1 MLSIIDYGV
10 GNIFSLSAS
19 LKTIGQDAVLTSDIK
34 TIEKSDRIILPGV
47 GAFRDAAEKLCKSG
61 MWDVLLGEA
70 AKGKPIL
77 GICLGM
83 QMLFDKSYEYGQH
96 KGLGLISGDVV
107 PISSVTDEDLKI
119 PHMGWN
125 SLSFPEGKEKS
136 RLYKYTNEGDY
147 VYFVHSYCAV
157 NCESYQ
163 SATTKYGA
171 DITASAEYK
180 NVYGT
185 QFHPEKSG
193 DVGLKILKAFCE
205 IH

>member
-1 MLSIIDYGV
+1 MLAIIDYGV

-19 LKTIGQDAVLTSDIK
+19 LKTLGQDAVLTSDIK
-34 TIEKSDRIILPGV
+34 TIEQSDRIILPGV
-47 GAFRDAAEKLCKSG
+47 GAFRDAAEKLRETG
-61 MWDVLLGEA
+61 MWDVVLSEA

-83 QMLFDKSYEYGQH
+83 QMLFDKSYEYGEYE
-96 KGLGLISGDVV
+96 GLGLISGDVV
-107 PISSVTDEDLKI
+107 PISSVTDADLKI

-147 VYFVHSYCAV
+147 VYFVHSYCAA
-157 NCESYQ
+157 NCESAV
-163 SATTKYGA
+163 SAKTHYGA
-171 DITASAEYK
+171 DLTASAENG

-193 DVGLKILKAFCE
+193 NIGLKILKAFCE
-205 IH
+205 I